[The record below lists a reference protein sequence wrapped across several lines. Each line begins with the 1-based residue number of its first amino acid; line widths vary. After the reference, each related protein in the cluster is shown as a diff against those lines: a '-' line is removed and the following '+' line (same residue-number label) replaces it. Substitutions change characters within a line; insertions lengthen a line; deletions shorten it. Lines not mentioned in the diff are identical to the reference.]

1 MLFEMYRH
9 FLIMME
15 FCRNFLKNLFKEI
28 AENDFL
34 LKQYSMSCI
43 LEIVQKFLV
52 YFTIIRF
59 LSVFA
64 LSIYI
69 VVLSTILYTLYF

>member
-34 LKQYSMSCI
+34 LKQYSI

-69 VVLSTILYTLYF
+69 VALTTRLYTLYF